1 VARRWLAP
9 LFVSTWLLPGLAA
22 AEAPVAPEPPAS
34 AEERA
39 VSLHD
44 EAREHYERGHYRAA
58 AELLEQALVLDPD
71 GVELLYN
78 LGLIYER
85 LGELEVAEGYY
96 RRYVE
101 REPDA
106 ARRARGEAILRRIR
120 GAAQSKA
127 PTAPAPEPTG
137 AAAPSSYLW
146 LVPGGIAVAAAVTGT
161 VFGIGA
167 LARDPGETPRTAP
180 GTAVDDLRSDAETAH
195 TFAVVADVAF
205 LVSAVAV
212 GATVALYATSRGE
225 TEVALAVAPGSG
237 AVRVRF

>member
-1 VARRWLAP
+1 MG
-9 LFVSTWLLPGLAA
+9 PG
-22 AEAPVAPEPPAS
+22 PEPS

-39 VSLHD
+39 VDLHD
-44 EAREHYERGHYRAA
+44 QARERYERGQYREAA
-58 AELLEQALVLDPD
+58 QLLEQALALDPE

-85 LGELEVAEGYY
+85 LGELEVAEDYY

-101 REPDA
+101 REPNA

-120 GAAQSKA
+120 GAAESSAA
-127 PTAPAPEPTG
+127 PVPAPATPEAPAP
-137 AAAPSSYLW
+137 PSHVW
-146 LVPGGIAVAAAVTGT
+146 LIPGGIAVAAAVTGT

-180 GTAVDDLRSDAETAH
+180 GTGVDDLRADAETAH
-195 TFAVVADVAF
+195 TFAWVADIAF
-205 LVSAVAV
+205 LVSAVAA
-212 GATVALYATSRGE
+212 GATVVLYATSRGE
-225 TEVALAVAPGSG
+225 TQVALAVAPGSG